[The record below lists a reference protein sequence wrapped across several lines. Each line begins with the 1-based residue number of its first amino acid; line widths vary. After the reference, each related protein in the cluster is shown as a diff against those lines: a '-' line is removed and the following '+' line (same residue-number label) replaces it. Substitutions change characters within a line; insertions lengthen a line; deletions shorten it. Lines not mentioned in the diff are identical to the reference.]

1 VEVEL
6 NLLNQEIQVHLVLE
20 IQEVME
26 QALGHQE
33 AVRIIVQAVAEELVA
48 VAEADQVVLVDKVA
62 KADLMVFQ
70 DLQYSMQAV
79 AEAVQ

>member
-1 VEVEL
+1 VQL

-33 AVRIIVQAVAEELVA
+33 AVRIIVQAVEEDLVV
-48 VAEADQVVLVDKVA
+48 VAEADQVVLVDKV
-62 KADLMVFQ
+62 
-70 DLQYSMQAV
+70 
-79 AEAVQ
+79 E

>member
-33 AVRIIVQAVAEELVA
+33 AVRIIVQAVAEELVV

-62 KADLMVFQ
+62 
-70 DLQYSMQAV
+70 
-79 AEAVQ
+79 

>member
-62 KADLMVFQ
+62 
-70 DLQYSMQAV
+70 
-79 AEAVQ
+79 